1 MRIQSRDHRER
12 SPAIGSATS
21 QEAMSSTEPTP
32 ALSAERVLNRAV
44 ESPLVRGGLVI
55 VAGLVTG
62 NLLGF
67 LRVALTA
74 YLLGTHARADSL
86 AVAMGPI
93 DTLNSVVINSIVFAF
108 VPMLTAAGGNAR
120 LALFRRLLR
129 VFAWVFAAI
138 AAAVIVGAPWL
149 MRILAPGLDP
159 AYFAAATAN
168 LRIFALSTPAA
179 GAAAVYCAFLYTGRR
194 FGPMAFYQAALNV
207 CTIAGALVLWRAVGV
222 YAFAIGYTAGAFA
235 QLAIVWFA
243 ARRELSAGDAEPC
256 AVSWRE
262 IAAKPAFFVVYAAAL
277 SLNIIFTRAYATH
290 VGPGMAAA
298 LDYCMRGVGV
308 PLALLVTPISTSL
321 LPEISR
327 LRSLSRMRDAFRL
340 IDRTVALTA
349 LAAVAGC
356 GFAILFRQP
365 VIGILFQRGSFTAES
380 TQLVAAVFLGLGPS
394 MVGWSLI
401 EVMARSLFALE
412 RPWPP
417 VLAAIVPVL
426 LNVAITLRLHS
437 FRPEWIGLGA
447 SLGLMAGFVVL
458 FVITHAGR
466 RRWLEPGAT
475 LAAGVGA

>member
-1 MRIQSRDHRER
+1 
-12 SPAIGSATS
+12 
-21 QEAMSSTEPTP
+21 MSSIEPTP
-32 ALSAERVLNRAV
+32 ALTAERVLNRAV

-93 DTLNSVVINSIVFAF
+93 DTLNALLINSIVFAF

-120 LALFRRLLR
+120 RALFRRLLH
-129 VFAWVFAAI
+129 VFAWIFGAI

-149 MRILAPGLDP
+149 MRLLAPGLDP
-159 AYFAAATAN
+159 VHLAAATAN
-168 LRIFALSTPAA
+168 LRIFAVSTPAA
-179 GAAAVYCAFLYTGRR
+179 GAAAIYCALLYTGRR
-194 FGPMAFYQAALNV
+194 FGPTAFYQAALNV
-207 CTIAGALVLWRAVGV
+207 FTIAGALALWRAAGV
-222 YAFAIGYTAGAFA
+222 HAFAIGYTAGAFA

-243 ARRELSAGDAEPC
+243 TRRELSAGVAEPC

-277 SLNIIFTRAYATH
+277 GLNIVFTRAYATH

-308 PLALLVTPISTSL
+308 PLALLVSPISNSL

-327 LRSLSRMRDAFRL
+327 LRALARMRDAFRL
-340 IDRTVALTA
+340 IDRTVLLTA

-356 GFAILFRQP
+356 GVAILFRNP
-365 VIGILFQRGSFTAES
+365 AVRIAFQRGSFTAES
-380 TQLVAAVFLGLGPS
+380 TGLVAAVFLGMGPS
-394 MVGWSLI
+394 MVCWSLM
-401 EVMARSLFALE
+401 EVTARSLFALD

-417 VLAAIVPVL
+417 VLAAFVPLL
-426 LNVAITLRLHS
+426 LNVVITLRLRS

-447 SLGLMAGFVVL
+447 SVGLMAGFVVL
-458 FVITHAGR
+458 FVIAHAGR
-466 RRWLEPGAT
+466 RRWLDPGAR
-475 LAAGVGA
+475 LAAERA

>member
-1 MRIQSRDHRER
+1 
-12 SPAIGSATS
+12 
-21 QEAMSSTEPTP
+21 
-32 ALSAERVLNRAV
+32 V
-44 ESPLVRGGLVI
+44 ENPLVRGGLVI
-55 VAGLVTG
+55 VAGLITG

-67 LRVALTA
+67 LRVALAA
-74 YLLGTHARADSL
+74 YFLGTHSRADSL

-129 VFAWVFAAI
+129 TFAWIFAAI
-138 AAAVIVGAPWL
+138 AIVVIVGAPWL

-159 AYFAAATAN
+159 VYFAAATAS
-168 LRIFALSTPAA
+168 LRIFALSTFAA
-179 GAAAVYCAFLYTGRR
+179 GAAAVYCALLYTGRR

-207 CTIAGALVLWRAVGV
+207 FTIAGALALWRAVGL

-235 QLAIVWFA
+235 QLAVVWFA
-243 ARRELSAGDAEPC
+243 TRRELSAAAAEPC
-256 AVSWRE
+256 TVSWRE
-262 IAAKPAFFVVYAAAL
+262 IAAKPAFFVVYAVGL
-277 SLNIIFTRAYATH
+277 SLNIVFTRAYATH

-308 PLALLVTPISTSL
+308 PLALLVSPISNSL

-327 LRSLSRMRDAFRL
+327 LRSLARMRDAFRL

-365 VIGILFQRGSFTAES
+365 AVRIAFQRGSFTAAS
-380 TQLVAAVFLGLGPS
+380 TALVAAVFLGLGPS
-394 MVGWSLI
+394 MVGWSLM
-401 EVMARSLFALE
+401 EVTARSLFALD

-417 VLAAIVPVL
+417 VLAAMVPLL
-426 LNVAITLRLHS
+426 LNVAITLRLGS

-458 FVITHAGR
+458 FAIAHAGR
-466 RRWLEPGAT
+466 RRWLHPAST
-475 LAAGVGA
+475 LAPESA

>member
-1 MRIQSRDHRER
+1 
-12 SPAIGSATS
+12 
-21 QEAMSSTEPTP
+21 MSSIEPTP
-32 ALSAERVLNRAV
+32 ALTAERVLNRAV

-93 DTLNSVVINSIVFAF
+93 DTLNALLINSIVFAF

-120 LALFRRLLR
+120 RALSRRLLH
-129 VFAWVFAAI
+129 VFAWIFGAI

-149 MRILAPGLDP
+149 MRLLAPGLDP
-159 AYFAAATAN
+159 VHLAAATAN
-168 LRIFALSTPAA
+168 LRIFAVSTPAA
-179 GAAAVYCAFLYTGRR
+179 GAAAIYCALLYTGRR
-194 FGPMAFYQAALNV
+194 FGPTAFYQAALNV
-207 CTIAGALVLWRAVGV
+207 FTIAGALALWRAAGV
-222 YAFAIGYTAGAFA
+222 HAFAIGYTAGAFA

-243 ARRELSAGDAEPC
+243 TRRELSAGVAEPC

-277 SLNIIFTRAYATH
+277 GLNIVFTRAYATH

-308 PLALLVTPISTSL
+308 PLALLVSPISNSL

-327 LRSLSRMRDAFRL
+327 LRALARMRDAFRL
-340 IDRTVALTA
+340 IDRTVLLTA

-356 GFAILFRQP
+356 GVAILFRNP
-365 VIGILFQRGSFTAES
+365 AVRIAFQRGSFTAES
-380 TQLVAAVFLGLGPS
+380 TGLVAAVFLGMGPS
-394 MVGWSLI
+394 MVGWSLM
-401 EVMARSLFALE
+401 EVTARSLFALD

-417 VLAAIVPVL
+417 VLAAFVPLL
-426 LNVAITLRLHS
+426 LNVVITLRLRS

-447 SLGLMAGFVVL
+447 SVGLMAGFVVL
-458 FVITHAGR
+458 FVIAHAGR
-466 RRWLEPGAT
+466 RRWLDPGAR
-475 LAAGVGA
+475 LAAERA

>member
-1 MRIQSRDHRER
+1 MRI
-12 SPAIGSATS
+12 SPANRALGSRARFL
-21 QEAMSSTEPTP
+21 QLSSTEPTP

-74 YLLGTHARADSL
+74 YLLGTHSRADSL

-108 VPMLTAAGGNAR
+108 VPMLTAAGGKAR

-129 VFAWVFAAI
+129 VFAWVLAAI
-138 AAAVIVGAPWL
+138 SMTGIVAAPWL
-149 MRILAPGLDP
+149 MHILAPGLNP
-159 AYFAAATAN
+159 VYFAAATAN
-168 LRIFALSTPAA
+168 LRIFALSTVAA

-194 FGPMAFYQAALNV
+194 FGPMAFYQAVLNV
-207 CTIAGALVLWRAVGV
+207 ATIALALALWRAVGV
-222 YAFAIGYTAGAFA
+222 HAFAIGYTAGAFA

-243 ARRELSAGDAEPC
+243 TRRELAHAAAEPC
-256 AVSWRE
+256 VVSWRE
-262 IAAKPAFFVVYAAAL
+262 IAAKPAFFVVYAAGL
-277 SLNIIFTRAYATH
+277 GLNIVFTRAYATH

-308 PLALLVTPISTSL
+308 PLALLVSPISNSL

-327 LRSLSRMRDAFRL
+327 LRSLARMRDAFRL
-340 IDRTVALTA
+340 IDRTVLLTA
-349 LAAVAGC
+349 LAAVTGC
-356 GFAILFRQP
+356 GFAIVFRRP

-380 TQLVAAVFLGLGPS
+380 TGLVAAVFLGMGPS

-401 EVMARSLFALE
+401 EVTARSLFALD

-417 VLAAIVPVL
+417 VLAAMVPLL

-437 FRPEWIGLGA
+437 HRPEWLGLGA
-447 SLGLMAGFVVL
+447 SVGLFTGFAVL
-458 FVITHAGR
+458 FAIAHAGR
-466 RRWLEPGAT
+466 RRWLEPGAR
-475 LAAGVGA
+475 LAGVGA

>member
-1 MRIQSRDHRER
+1 MRCFQL
-12 SPAIGSATS
+12 
-21 QEAMSSTEPTP
+21 SSTEPTP
-32 ALSAERVLNRAV
+32 ALSAERALNRAV
-44 ESPLVRGGLVI
+44 ESPLVRGGLI
-55 VAGLVTG
+55 IMAGLVTG

-93 DTLNSVVINSIVFAF
+93 DTLNSVDINSIVFAF

-120 LALFRRLLR
+120 VALFRRLLR
-129 VFAWVFAAI
+129 VFAWIFATISIGA
-138 AAAVIVGAPWL
+138 IVGAPWL
-149 MRILAPGLDP
+149 MRLLAPGLDP
-159 AYFAAATAN
+159 AYFAAATTN
-168 LRIFALSTPAA
+168 LRIFALSTFAA
-179 GAAAVYCAFLYTGRR
+179 GAAAVYCAFLYTSRR

-207 CTIAGALVLWRAVGV
+207 FTIAAALALWRAAGV
-222 YAFAIGYTAGAFA
+222 HAFAIGYTAGAFA

-243 ARRELSAGDAEPC
+243 ARRDLAHTGAETC

-277 SLNIIFTRAYATH
+277 GLNIVFTRAYATH

-308 PLALLVTPISTSL
+308 PLALLVSPISNSL

-327 LRSLSRMRDAFRL
+327 LRSLARMRDAFRL
-340 IDRTVALTA
+340 IDRTVLVTA

-380 TQLVAAVFLGLGPS
+380 TRLVAAVFLGMGPS

-401 EVMARSLFALE
+401 EVTARSLFALD

-417 VLAAIVPVL
+417 VLAAMVPLL
-426 LNVAITLRLHS
+426 LNVTITLRLRS

-458 FVITHAGR
+458 FAIAHAGR
-466 RRWLEPGAT
+466 RRWLEPGAA
-475 LAAGVGA
+475 LAVGQVPDLP

>member
-1 MRIQSRDHRER
+1 
-12 SPAIGSATS
+12 
-21 QEAMSSTEPTP
+21 MSSTQPTP
-32 ALSAERVLNRAV
+32 PLSAERVLNRAV

-55 VAGLVTG
+55 MAGLITG
-62 NLLGF
+62 NLFGF

-74 YLLGTHARADSL
+74 YLLGTHSRADSL

-108 VPMLTAAGGNAR
+108 VPMLTGAGGHAR

-129 VFAWVFAAI
+129 VFAWIFGAI
-138 AAAVIVGAPWL
+138 AAAVVVAAPSL
-149 MRILAPGLDP
+149 MRILAPGLNP
-159 AYFAAATAN
+159 VYLAFATTN
-168 LRIFALSTPAA
+168 LRIFALSTFAA
-179 GAAAVYCAFLYTGRR
+179 GTAAVYCALLYTGRR
-194 FGPMAFYQAALNV
+194 FGPMAFYQAVLNV
-207 CTIAGALVLWRAVGV
+207 FTIALALALWRAVGV

-243 ARRELSAGDAEPC
+243 TRRELAHAAAEPC
-256 AVSWRE
+256 TVHWRE

-277 SLNIIFTRAYATH
+277 GLNIVFTRAYATH

-308 PLALLVTPISTSL
+308 PLALLVSPISNSL

-327 LRSLSRMRDAFRL
+327 LRSLARIRDAFRL

-356 GFAILFRQP
+356 GFAILFRHP
-365 VIGILFQRGSFTAES
+365 AIRIAFQRGSFSAGS
-380 TQLVAAVFLGLGPS
+380 TSLVAAVFLGLGPS
-394 MVGWSLI
+394 MVGWSLL
-401 EVMARSLFALE
+401 EVTARSLFALD

-417 VLAAIVPVL
+417 VLAAIVPLL
-426 LNVAITLRLHS
+426 LNVAITLRLRS

-447 SLGLMAGFVVL
+447 SIGLMAGFVVL
-458 FVITHAGR
+458 FTIAHTGR
-466 RRWLEPGAT
+466 RRWLEPGAA
-475 LAAGVGA
+475 LAGVGA

>member
-1 MRIQSRDHRER
+1 
-12 SPAIGSATS
+12 
-21 QEAMSSTEPTP
+21 MSSTEPTP
-32 ALSAERVLNRAV
+32 ALTHERVLNRAV

-55 VAGLVTG
+55 VAGLITG

-67 LRVALTA
+67 LRVALAA

-93 DTLNSVVINSIVFAF
+93 DTLNSVVINSIIFAF

-129 VFAWVFAAI
+129 VYAWIFAAI
-138 AAAVIVGAPWL
+138 AAAVIVGAAWL

-159 AYFAAATAN
+159 VYFAAATTN
-168 LRIFALSTPAA
+168 LRIFAFSTPAA
-179 GAAAVYCAFLYTGRR
+179 GAAAIFCAFLYTGRR
-194 FGPMAFYQAALNV
+194 FAPMAFYQAVLNV
-207 CTIAGALVLWRAVGV
+207 FTIALALAFWRAAGV
-222 YAFAIGYTAGAFA
+222 YAFAIGYAAGAFA

-243 ARRELSAGDAEPC
+243 TRREFSTAAAEPC

-277 SLNIIFTRAYATH
+277 SLNIVFTRAYATH

-308 PLALLVTPISTSL
+308 PLALLVSPISNSL

-327 LRSLSRMRDAFRL
+327 LRSLARMRDAFRL

-349 LAAVAGC
+349 LGAVAGC
-356 GFAILFRQP
+356 GFAILFRLP
-365 VIGILFQRGSFTAES
+365 AVRFAFQRGSFTAES
-380 TQLVAAVFLGLGPS
+380 SVLVAAVFLGMAPS

-401 EVMARSLFALE
+401 EVTARSLFALD

-417 VLAAIVPVL
+417 VLAAIVPLL
-426 LNVAITLRLHS
+426 LNVIVTLRLHS

-447 SLGLMAGFVVL
+447 SLGLMAGFLVL
-458 FVITHAGR
+458 FAIAHAGR
-466 RRWLEPGAT
+466 RRWLEPGAR
-475 LAAGVGA
+475 LAPESA